1 MAEVK
6 QSQQNSFGVNLAQA
20 RVKERSIDS
29 QEGTI
34 VSLFCPVDSDIA
46 ISLIC

>member
-6 QSQQNSFGVNLAQA
+6 QSKQNSFGVNLAQA

-29 QEGTI
+29 QEG
-34 VSLFCPVDSDIA
+34 VLL
-46 ISLIC
+46 LINLSRT